1 MANALSVVNPA
12 RVEVVPHRL
21 APTES
26 YKKSQVER
34 RVSFAANPILHAD
47 IKPARLLAARAVWG
61 VLWTY
66 TMQKTQSQVPIEV
79 QTSVGENANQVGY
92 WFTYVST
99 ETIAQKLGVP
109 THTVTRAFTTL
120 REMGRLIT
128 IEKAGVREVNGHH
141 WVGRTSDKWLITT
154 ADEQNRMSI
163 KPQRC
168 ATIQHVEK
176 FESTVATP
184 NQPPV
189 FQPRLV
195 DTCDGLSGKDL
206 VRCVEIKNSQNEA
219 NEIRAALVDD
229 WKTNDKWKVGLTFD
243 DCLNFSAQIDA
254 FCTKLDTFGLNSG
267 RFLSCLNLWRDHKL
281 ARPYNRFTDL
291 LCAQGFV
298 GARSIPAVLCARMAI
313 KPKRYYPD

>member
-21 APTES
+21 VPTES

-109 THTVTRAFTTL
+109 THTVKRAFTTL

-176 FESTVATP
+176 TVATP
-184 NQPPV
+184 NQ
-189 FQPRLV
+189 
-195 DTCDGLSGKDL
+195 S
-206 VRCVEIKNSQNEA
+206 
-219 NEIRAALVDD
+219 
-229 WKTNDKWKVGLTFD
+229 
-243 DCLNFSAQIDA
+243 
-254 FCTKLDTFGLNSG
+254 
-267 RFLSCLNLWRDHKL
+267 RFN
-281 ARPYNRFTDL
+281 
-291 LCAQGFV
+291 V
-298 GARSIPAVLCARMAI
+298 
-313 KPKRYYPD
+313 

>member
-21 APTES
+21 VPTES

-79 QTSVGENANQVGY
+79 QNSVGKNPELVGY
-92 WFTYVST
+92 WFTFAST
-99 ETIAQKLGVP
+99 ETIAKKLGVP
-109 THTVTRAFTTL
+109 THTVKRAFTTL

-128 IEKAGVREVNGHH
+128 IEKAGVREVNGHS

-168 ATIQHVEK
+168 SK
-176 FESTVATP
+176 VAKKK
-184 NQPPV
+184 
-189 FQPRLV
+189 
-195 DTCDGLSGKDL
+195 S
-206 VRCVEIKNSQNEA
+206 E
-219 NEIRAALVDD
+219 
-229 WKTNDKWKVGLTFD
+229 
-243 DCLNFSAQIDA
+243 
-254 FCTKLDTFGLNSG
+254 
-267 RFLSCLNLWRDHKL
+267 
-281 ARPYNRFTDL
+281 
-291 LCAQGFV
+291 
-298 GARSIPAVLCARMAI
+298 
-313 KPKRYYPD
+313 

>member
-34 RVSFAANPILHAD
+34 RVSFAANPIRHAD
-47 IKPARLLAARAVWG
+47 IKPARLLAARAVWS

-79 QTSVGENANQVGY
+79 QNSVGENPGLVGY
-92 WFTYVST
+92 WFSFVST
-99 ETIAQKLGVP
+99 ETIAMRLGVP
-109 THTVTRAFTTL
+109 THTVKRAFTTL
-120 REMGRLIT
+120 RDMGRLVT
-128 IEKAGVREVNGHH
+128 IEKAGVREVNGHS
-141 WVGRTSDKWLITT
+141 WIGRTSDKWLITT

-168 ATIQHVEK
+168 AKIALKKIRITRSHTECLK
-176 FESTVATP
+176 
-184 NQPPV
+184 
-189 FQPRLV
+189 PRLV
-195 DTCDGLSGKDL
+195 DTCAGLGGKDL
-206 VRCVEIKNSQNEA
+206 AAFVARKKTENEA
-219 NEIRAALVDD
+219 NENLRAALVDD
-229 WKTNDKWKVGLTFD
+229 WKTNDKWKVGLSFD

-254 FCTKLDTFGLNSG
+254 FCTKLNTFGLNHKQ
-267 RFLSCLNLWRDHKL
+267 FFDCLILWRDHKL
-281 ARPYNRFTDL
+281 TRPYNRFTDL
-291 LCAQGFV
+291 ICAQGFI
-298 GARSIPAVLCARMAI
+298 GARSIPAVLCARMAT

>member
-1 MANALSVVNPA
+1 MAYVLPVVNPA

-21 APTES
+21 VPTES

-66 TMQKTQSQVPIEV
+66 TMQKTQSQIPTEV
-79 QTSVGENANQVGY
+79 QNSVGKNPEQVGY
-92 WFTYVST
+92 WFTFVST
-99 ETIAQKLGVP
+99 ETIAMRLGVP
-109 THTVTRAFTTL
+109 THTVKRAFTTL

-128 IEKAGVREVNGHH
+128 IEKAGVREANGHS

-168 ATIQHVEK
+168 AKIAFKKIRITRNNTECLK
-176 FESTVATP
+176 
-184 NQPPV
+184 
-189 FQPRLV
+189 PRLV
-195 DTCDGLSGKDL
+195 DTCDGLSGEDWAACAERKKT
-206 VRCVEIKNSQNEA
+206 ENEA
-219 NEIRAALVDD
+219 NKNLRAALIDD
-229 WKTNDKWKVGLTFD
+229 WKTSDKWKVGLSFG
-243 DCLNFSAQIDA
+243 DCFNLSAQIDA
-254 FCTKLDTFGLNSG
+254 FCTKLETFGLNHKQ
-267 RFLSCLNLWRDHKL
+267 FFDCLILWRDHKL
-281 ARPYNRFTDL
+281 TRPYNRFTDL
-291 LCAQGFV
+291 ICAQGFV

>member
-109 THTVTRAFTTL
+109 THTVKRAFTTL

-176 FESTVATP
+176 TVATP

-189 FQPRLV
+189 FEPRLV

-206 VRCVEIKNSQNEA
+206 TACVARKKTENEA
-219 NEIRAALVDD
+219 NENLRAALVDD
-229 WKTNDKWKVGLTFD
+229 WKTNDKWRVGLTFD
-243 DCLNFSAQIDA
+243 DCFNLSAQIDA
-254 FCTKLDTFGLNSG
+254 FYKKLETFGLNHKL
-267 RFLSCLNLWRDHKL
+267 FFDCLILWRDHKL

-298 GARSIPAVLCARMAI
+298 GARSIAAVLCARMAI

>member
-1 MANALSVVNPA
+1 MAIALSVVNPA

-21 APTES
+21 VPTES

-79 QTSVGENANQVGY
+79 QNSVGKNPELVGY
-92 WFTYVST
+92 WFTFAST

-109 THTVTRAFTTL
+109 THTVKRAFTTL

-128 IEKAGVREVNGHH
+128 IEKAGVREVNGHS

-163 KPQRC
+163 TPQRC
-168 ATIQHVEK
+168 AK
-176 FESTVATP
+176 VALKKIRITRS
-184 NQPPV
+184 NTECLK
-189 FQPRLV
+189 PRLD

-206 VRCVEIKNSQNEA
+206 TACVERKRTENKA
-219 NEIRAALVDD
+219 NENLRAALVED

-243 DCLNFSAQIDA
+243 DCFNLSAQIDA
-254 FCTKLDTFGLNSG
+254 FCTKLETFGLNHKQ
-267 RFLSCLNLWRDHKL
+267 FFDCLILWRDHKL

>member
-1 MANALSVVNPA
+1 MAYVLPVVNPA

-92 WFTYVST
+92 WFTFVST
-99 ETIAQKLGVP
+99 EAIAMRLGVP
-109 THTVTRAFTTL
+109 THTVKRAFTTL

-128 IEKAGVREVNGHH
+128 IEKAGVREVNGHS

-168 ATIQHVEK
+168 SKIALKKIRITRSHTECLK
-176 FESTVATP
+176 
-184 NQPPV
+184 
-189 FQPRLV
+189 PRLV
-195 DTCDGLSGKDL
+195 DTCAGLSGKDL
-206 VRCVEIKNSQNEA
+206 EVFVARKRTENEA
-219 NEIRAALVDD
+219 NENLRAALVDD
-229 WKTNDKWKVGLTFD
+229 WKTNDKWRVGLTFD
-243 DCLNFSAQIDA
+243 DCFNLSAQIDA
-254 FCTKLDTFGLNSG
+254 FCKKLDTFGLNDKQLL
-267 RFLSCLNLWRDHKL
+267 FCLLKWRDHKL
-281 ARPYNRFTDL
+281 TRPYNRFTDL
-291 LCAQGFV
+291 ICAQGFI

>member
-109 THTVTRAFTTL
+109 THTVKRAFTTL

-176 FESTVATP
+176 TVATP

-189 FQPRLV
+189 FEPRLV
-195 DTCDGLSGKDL
+195 DTCAGLSGEDL
-206 VRCVEIKNSQNEA
+206 TACVARKKTENEA
-219 NEIRAALVDD
+219 NENLRAALVDD
-229 WKTNDKWKVGLTFD
+229 WKTSDKWRVGLTFD
-243 DCLNFSAQIDA
+243 DCFNLSAQIDA
-254 FCTKLDTFGLNSG
+254 FYKKLETFGLNHKQ
-267 RFLSCLNLWRDHKL
+267 FFDCLILWRDHKL

>member
-1 MANALSVVNPA
+1 MAYVLPVVNPA

-21 APTES
+21 VPTES

-109 THTVTRAFTTL
+109 THTVKRAFTTL

-176 FESTVATP
+176 TVATP

-189 FQPRLV
+189 FEPRLV
-195 DTCDGLSGKDL
+195 DTCAGLSGEDL
-206 VRCVEIKNSQNEA
+206 TACVARKKTENEA
-219 NEIRAALVDD
+219 NENLRAALVDD
-229 WKTNDKWKVGLTFD
+229 WKTNDKWRVGLTFD
-243 DCLNFSAQIDA
+243 DCFNLSAQIDA
-254 FCTKLDTFGLNSG
+254 FCTKLDTFGFNHKQLL
-267 RFLSCLNLWRDHKL
+267 FCLLKWRDHKL
-281 ARPYNRFTDL
+281 TRPYNRFTDL
-291 LCAQGFV
+291 LCAQGFI